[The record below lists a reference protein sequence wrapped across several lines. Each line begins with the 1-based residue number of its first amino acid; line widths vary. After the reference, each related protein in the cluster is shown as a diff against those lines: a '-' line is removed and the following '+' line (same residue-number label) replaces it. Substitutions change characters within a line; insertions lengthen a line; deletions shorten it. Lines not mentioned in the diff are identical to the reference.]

1 MFKSIFLAMLV
12 AATVL
17 PPTTRA
23 DESTLSTDRIRSAIS
38 KALTTLEAG
47 SIGSANK
54 RQCFTCHSQAVPV
67 FALVEAK
74 RQGFSV
80 DEVNLKRQLQHTY
93 DHLKR
98 GLANYRQGKGQGGD
112 VLTAGYALWT
122 LDEGNWPVDEV
133 TEAVSHYL
141 LETQLELRHWRHR
154 GSRPPTSGS
163 DFTATYVALRSL
175 HYFGTQDQQEQIAE
189 RRKLVAEWLAS
200 AAPVETEDH
209 VFRLSSLKYVD
220 CDLSL
225 IESAAAALL
234 KTQREDG
241 GWGQKGD
248 MSSDAYATSTALT
261 ALIRDGN
268 IPSSNEF
275 ILNGIAF
282 LLSTQRD
289 DGTWQ
294 VTTRAKPVQ
303 EYFESDFPH
312 GKDQFISIAATAWST
327 LALLQILP
335 PTDDTP
341 SAKEVPESADPKDD
355 LDSSLAVVDRLVQD
369 FITKHKVPGVSIAM
383 TDKGQ
388 VVYSKGFGCADLE
401 TQTSVTTNSL
411 FRIAS
416 LSKPI
421 TAVAILQL
429 VEQGKLGLEDKVFS
443 VLNLGSDILSVGEAF
458 DARLNDITIEHLL
471 QHRGGWDRDQSFD
484 PMFQSVRFAKQIG
497 VPPPAGHREVILAML
512 NQKLDFPPGER
523 YAYSNFGYCLLG
535 RVIEKIAGTTYEA
548 FVQEHVLR
556 PIDIQSMHIGATR
569 LEDRDTAEVRYY
581 AKGKA
586 KSVFQFDLGGEVP
599 PPYGSWNLE
608 AMDSHGGWI
617 GTADDIAKFAAS
629 FDDLDNSPIL
639 SRESIERMHARP
651 IGLAGYAEGGKP
663 KDSYYSL
670 GWSNRVTD
678 NGQINHWHTGSLP
691 GTTAIL
697 IRRYDGLNMVALL
710 NTRDGAHSENLGQ
723 AIDKLLHKAAN
734 EIKRRETNSN

>member
-1 MFKSIFLAMLV
+1 MFKSIFLAMLF
-12 AATVL
+12 AATVF
-17 PPTTRA
+17 PKSIRA
-23 DESTLSTDRIRSAIS
+23 DESTLSTDRLRAAIS
-38 KALTTLEAG
+38 KALPTLEAG

-67 FALVEAK
+67 FAFVEAK

-80 DEVNLKRQLQHTY
+80 DEENLKRQLQHTY

-163 DFTATYVALRSL
+163 DFTATYVALRAL
-175 HYFGTQDQQEQIAE
+175 NHFGTEDQQEQIAE

-200 AAPVETEDH
+200 AAPAETEDH

-220 CDLSL
+220 CDPNL
-225 IESAAAALL
+225 IETASAALL

-241 GWGQKGD
+241 GWGQKAD
-248 MSSDAYATSTALT
+248 MSSDAYATSTALS
-261 ALIRDGN
+261 ALLRDGN
-268 IPSSNEF
+268 IPSSNKF
-275 ILNGIAF
+275 IRKGIDF

-327 LALLQILP
+327 LALLQALP
-335 PTDDTP
+335 PTDAP
-341 SAKEVPESADPKDD
+341 KAAIEEPAAADPTDD
-355 LDSSLAVVDRLVQD
+355 MVSNLGDVDRLVQD
-369 FITKHKVPGVSIAM
+369 FITKYEVPGASIAM
-383 TDKGQ
+383 TDKGN
-388 VVYSKGFGCADLE
+388 VVYSKGFGYADID
-401 TQTSVTTNSL
+401 THTSVQTNSL

-429 VEQGKLGLEDKVFS
+429 
-443 VLNLGSDILSVGEAF
+443 
-458 DARLNDITIEHLL
+458 
-471 QHRGGWDRDQSFD
+471 
-484 PMFQSVRFAKQIG
+484 G
-497 VPPPAGHREVILAML
+497 VPSPAGHREVIVAML
-512 NQKLDFPPGER
+512 NQKLDFAPGER

-535 RVIEKIAGTTYEA
+535 RVIETLTGTTYETY
-548 FVQEHVLR
+548 VQERVLR
-556 PIDIQSMHIGATR
+556 PIGIQSMHIGATR
-569 LEDRDTAEVRYY
+569 LDGRDAAEVRYY
-581 AKGKA
+581 APGHA
-586 KSVFQFDLGGEVP
+586 KSVFQSNLGDEVP

-617 GTADDIAKFAAS
+617 ASAEDMAKFAAS
-629 FDDLDNSPIL
+629 LDDLDNSPIL

-651 IGLAGYAEGGKP
+651 LGLAGYEEGGAI
-663 KDSYYSL
+663 KDSFYSL
-670 GWSNRVTD
+670 GWLNRVTGH
-678 NGQINHWHTGSLP
+678 GQINHWHTGSLP
-691 GTTAIL
+691 GTSAIM
-697 IRRYDGLNMVALL
+697 IRRHDGRNMVALL
-710 NTRDGAHSENLGQ
+710 NTRDSQQSENLGK
-723 AIDKLLHKAAN
+723 AIDRLLHKAAN
-734 EIKRRETNSN
+734 AVERVETGGN

>member
-12 AATVL
+12 AATII
-17 PPTTRA
+17 PKSIRA
-23 DESTLSTDRIRSAIS
+23 DESTLSTDRLRASIS
-38 KALTTLEAG
+38 KALPTLEAG

-74 RQGFSV
+74 RHGFSV
-80 DEVNLKRQLQHTY
+80 DEENLKRQLQHTFN
-93 DHLKR
+93 HLKR

-133 TEAVSHYL
+133 TEAVSRYL
-141 LETQLELRHWRHR
+141 LETQMELRHWRHR

-163 DFTATYVALRSL
+163 DFTATYVALRAL
-175 HYFGTQDQQEQIAE
+175 HHFGTEDQQEPIAE

-200 AAPVETEDH
+200 TAPVETEDH
-209 VFRLSSLKYVD
+209 VFRLSSLNYVD
-220 CDLSL
+220 CDPNL
-225 IESAAAALL
+225 IEEAAAALL
-234 KTQREDG
+234 KTQRDDG
-241 GWGQKGD
+241 GWGQKGE

-275 ILNGIAF
+275 ILSGIAF

-327 LALLQILP
+327 LALLLVLP
-335 PTDDTP
+335 PTDDP
-341 SAKEVPESADPKDD
+341 QAAVEEPASSDPKDD
-355 LDSSLAVVDRLVQD
+355 MVSSLADVDRLVQD
-369 FITKHKVPGVSIAM
+369 FITKHEVPGASIAM
-383 TDKGQ
+383 TDKGK
-388 VVYSKGFGCADLE
+388 VVYAKGFGLADMGNK
-401 TQTSVTTNSL
+401 TSVQTSSL

-429 VEQGKLGLEDKVFS
+429 VEQGKLRLDDKVFS
-443 VLNLGSDILSVGEAF
+443 VLNLGAEILAVGEAF

-484 PMFQSVRFAKQIG
+484 PMFQSVRFATQLG
-497 VPPPAGHREVILAML
+497 VPSPAGHREVILAML
-512 NQKLDFPPGER
+512 NQKLDFAPGER

-535 RVIEKIAGTTYEA
+535 RVIERIAGTTYEA
-548 FVQEHVLR
+548 FVQERVLR
-556 PIDIQSMHIGATR
+556 PIGIHSMHIGATR
-569 LEDRDTAEVRYY
+569 LEDKDAAEVRYY
-581 AKGKA
+581 AAGKA
-586 KSVFQFDLGGEVP
+586 KSVFQFDLGDEVP

-617 GTADDIAKFAAS
+617 GTAEDIAKFAAS
-629 FDDLDNSPIL
+629 FDDLDHSPIL
-639 SRESIERMHARP
+639 SRENIERMHARP
-651 IGLAGYAEGGKP
+651 IGLAGYAEGGEP
-663 KDSYYSL
+663 KDSFYSL
-670 GWSNRVTD
+670 GWLNRVTD

-691 GTTAIL
+691 GTCAIM
-697 IRRYDGLNMVALL
+697 IRRRDGRNMVALL
-710 NTRDGAHSENLGQ
+710 NTRDSPHSENLGQ

-734 EIKRRETNSN
+734 AVERLETGGN

>member
-12 AATVL
+12 TAMVF
-17 PPTTRA
+17 PTTIRA
-23 DESTLSTDRIRSAIS
+23 DQVTISKDRLRAAIS
-38 KALTTLEAG
+38 KALPTLEAG

-67 FALVEAK
+67 FAFVEAK

-80 DEVNLKRQLQHTY
+80 DEENLKRQLQHTY

-141 LETQLELRHWRHR
+141 LETQIELRHWRHR

-163 DFTATYVALRSL
+163 DFTATYVALRAL
-175 HYFGTQDQQEQIAE
+175 HHFGTEDQQEQIAE
-189 RRKLVAEWLAS
+189 RRKLIAEWLAS
-200 AAPVETEDH
+200 TAPAETEDH

-220 CDLSL
+220 CDPNL
-225 IESAAAALL
+225 IETTAAALL
-234 KTQREDG
+234 KEQREDG
-241 GWGQKGD
+241 GWGQKAD
-248 MSSDAYATSTALT
+248 MFSDAYATSTALS
-261 ALIRDGN
+261 ALMRDGN
-268 IPSSNEF
+268 IPPANEF
-275 ILNGIAF
+275 ILKGIAF
-282 LLSTQRD
+282 LLSTQHD

-327 LALLQILP
+327 LALLQALP
-335 PTDDTP
+335 PTEGP
-341 SAKEVPESADPKDD
+341 KSAVEEPAPADPKDD
-355 LDSSLAVVDRLVQD
+355 MVSIFEDVDRLVQA
-369 FITKHKVPGVSIAM
+369 FITKHDVPGASIAM
-383 TDKGQ
+383 TDKGKIL
-388 VVYSKGFGCADLE
+388 YSKGFGYADLE
-401 TQTSVTTNSL
+401 TRTSVQINSL

-429 VEQGKLGLEDKVFS
+429 VEQGRLRLEDKAFS
-443 VLNLGSDILSVGEAF
+443 VLNLDAEIAAVGEAL

-484 PMFQSVRFAKQIG
+484 PMFQSVRFAKQLG
-497 VPPPAGHREVILAML
+497 VSSPAGHREVILAML
-512 NQKLDFPPGER
+512 NQKLDFAPGER

-548 FVQEHVLR
+548 FVQERVLQ
-556 PIDIQSMHIGATR
+556 PIGIHSMHIGATR
-569 LEDRDTAEVRYY
+569 LEDRDDAEVRYY
-581 AKGKA
+581 ATGNA
-586 KSVFQFDLGGEVP
+586 KSVFQFDLGDEVP

-617 GTADDIAKFAAS
+617 ATAEDIAKFAAS
-629 FDDLDNSPIL
+629 FDDLDKSPIL
-639 SRESIERMHARP
+639 TRESIERMHSRP
-651 IGLAGYAEGGKP
+651 IGLAGYEEDGQP
-663 KDSYYSL
+663 KESFYSL
-670 GWSNRVTD
+670 GWLNRVTD
-678 NGQINHWHTGSLP
+678 TGQVNHWHTGSLP
-691 GTTAIL
+691 GTTAIM
-697 IRRYDGLNMVALL
+697 IRRNDGRNMVALL
-710 NTRDGAHSENLGQ
+710 NTRDGPQSKNLGQ
-723 AIDKLLHKAAN
+723 GIDRLLHKAAN
-734 EIKRRETNSN
+734 AIGRLETVSN